1 MSGMND
7 EGTISRRDF
16 VKSASLAATAITT
29 GFALTP
35 ANGLA
40 AAPEPQAAPAKPIPM
55 IGFQAEVTYLLQYGI
70 AKFLDD
76 VQTRANVNTLMLHG
90 NPFEASWAGLDKAS
104 NPTGKFATAHPQFYR
119 DIKMQPQALS
129 AGDFNL
135 PDAMQKITAETKKRG
150 VKIIPWMEEDNR
162 ARPAIQGMDE
172 LYEVDL
178 YGRRTVG
185 HPGGPCLNNP
195 YFRNLIAA
203 QVEDFIRSYDVDG
216 LQRGSERQGPLS
228 NALGAWHHGAK
239 SDPGHTSCF
248 CEYCAAKAAK
258 QGIDFARVKKAF
270 LALEPYV
277 RDGRAGKRPLDGYYV
292 EFWRILLRNPELLTW
307 QTFWS
312 DSMREMQR
320 EFSARAKA
328 IRPGIPVGYHIWQN
342 ISFNPVYRAEQ
353 DYRPYTEYADF
364 LKPAL
369 YDNPAGERMTSFVDS
384 LTQNIFGDLS
394 RQQML
399 DFEYSVMDLKE
410 KSYAQIIGRPE
421 ADYASQLGQ
430 QPINGTPRGQ
440 FAPFSGDYVYRETKR
455 AVDGVAGSKTQICA
469 GLGIDVQLK
478 NSTPESVR
486 DAVQAVFKAGG
497 SGLVISTSHAA
508 MRPENLSAVGAT
520 LRELKL
526 A

>member
-1 MSGMND
+1 MMNNKNS
-7 EGTISRRDF
+7 ISRREF
-16 VKSASLAATAITT
+16 VKTASLAVTAATT
-29 GFALTP
+29 GL
-35 ANGLA
+35 GLETSVRA
-40 AAPEPQAAPAKPIPM
+40 DAAPTAPTKPM
-55 IGFQAEVTYLLQYGI
+55 IGFQAEVTYLMQYGI
-70 AKFLDD
+70 ARFLDD
-76 VQTRANVNTLMLHG
+76 VQNRASVNTLMLHC
-90 NPFEASWAGLDKAS
+90 NPFEASWAGLDRAS
-104 NPTGKFATAHPQFYR
+104 NPTGNFVTAHPQFYG
-119 DIKMQPQALS
+119 DVKMEVHGLG
-129 AGDFNL
+129 AGDFSL
-135 PDAMQKITAETKKRG
+135 PDAMQQISAETKKRG

-162 ARPAIQGMDE
+162 PRPEIKGMDG
-172 LYEVDL
+172 LYEIDL
-178 YGRRTVG
+178 YGRRTAG

-195 YFRNLIAA
+195 YFRNLIAG

-216 LQRGSERQGPLS
+216 LQRGSERQGPLG

-248 CEYCAAKAAK
+248 CEFCAAKAAK
-258 QGIDFARVKKAF
+258 QGIDFERVKKAY
-270 LALEPYV
+270 LALEPYI
-277 RDGRAGKRPLDGYYV
+277 RNGRAGKRPLDGYYV
-292 EFWRILLRNPELLTW
+292 EFWRILLRNPELLVW
-307 QTFWS
+307 ETFWS

-320 EFSARAKA
+320 EFSAKAKS
-328 IRPGIPVGYHIWQN
+328 IRPGIQIGYHIWQN

-353 DYRPYTEYADF
+353 DYRPYTEFADF

-410 KSYAQIIGRPE
+410 KSYAEIIGRPE
-421 ADYASQLGQ
+421 ADYASQLRE
-430 QPINGTPRGQ
+430 QPVNGTPRGQ
-440 FAPFSGDYVYRETKR
+440 FAPFSGDYVFRETKR
-455 AVDGVAGSKTQICA
+455 AVAGIAGSSTRICA
-469 GLGIDVQLK
+469 GLGIDVQEK

-486 DAVQAVFKAGG
+486 EAVQAVFKAGG